1 MLDVSI
7 ASNQSK
13 RISDQS
19 ENLNNARNELLAY
32 KRIIEAEYHAG
43 EVPALITKINN
54 VISQI
59 DDAKNMIRQLSD
71 SVNNTAVQIRREEE
85 AEAARQEAAKRE
97 AAKREAAKREA
108 AKREAAKREA
118 AKREAA
124 KREAAKREAAKRE
137 AARRNTYNHE
147 YASNDEKI
155 AKANSEYKLAKEK
168 YESISKEIKK
178 LEAQKTNFL
187 NFFRIPAI
195 NSEIERLKKELKNTK
210 TILDEKSAIINSFR

>member
-124 KREAAKREAAKRE
+124 
-137 AARRNTYNHE
+137 RRNTYNHE

-178 LEAQKTNFL
+178 LESQKTNFL

>member
-71 SVNNTAVQIRREEE
+71 SVNTTAVQIRREEE

-97 AAKREAAKREA
+97 AARQEA

-178 LEAQKTNFL
+178 LESQKTNFL

-210 TILDEKSAIINSFR
+210 TILDEKRAIINSFR

>member
-13 RISDQS
+13 RISDQI

-97 AAKREAAKREA
+97 AAKH
-108 AKREAAKREA
+108 
-118 AKREAA
+118 
-124 KREAAKREAAKRE
+124 E

-147 YASNDEKI
+147 YVSNDEKI
-155 AKANSEYKLAKEK
+155 AKANSEYKLAK
-168 YESISKEIKK
+168 
-178 LEAQKTNFL
+178 
-187 NFFRIPAI
+187 
-195 NSEIERLKKELKNTK
+195 
-210 TILDEKSAIINSFR
+210 

>member
-13 RISDQS
+13 RISDQI

-118 AKREAA
+118 A
-124 KREAAKREAAKRE
+124 
-137 AARRNTYNHE
+137 RRNTYNHE
-147 YASNDEKI
+147 YVSNDEKI

-178 LEAQKTNFL
+178 LESQKTNFL

>member
-147 YASNDEKI
+147 YVSNDEKI

-168 YESISKEIKK
+168 YESISKEIKR
-178 LEAQKTNFL
+178 LESQKTNFL

>member
-13 RISDQS
+13 RISDQI

-97 AAKREAAKREA
+97 AAKREAA
-108 AKREAAKREA
+108 
-118 AKREAA
+118 
-124 KREAAKREAAKRE
+124 
-137 AARRNTYNHE
+137 RRNTYNHE
-147 YASNDEKI
+147 YVSNDEKI

-178 LEAQKTNFL
+178 LESQKTNFL

>member
-13 RISDQS
+13 RISDQI

-124 KREAAKREAAKRE
+124 KREAAKREAA
-137 AARRNTYNHE
+137 RRNTYNHE
-147 YASNDEKI
+147 YVSNDEKI

-178 LEAQKTNFL
+178 LESQKTNFL

>member
-13 RISDQS
+13 KISDQI

-124 KREAAKREAAKRE
+124 KREAA
-137 AARRNTYNHE
+137 RRNTYNHE
-147 YASNDEKI
+147 YVSNDEKI

-178 LEAQKTNFL
+178 LESQKTNFL

>member
-13 RISDQS
+13 RISDQI

-71 SVNNTAVQIRREEE
+71 LVNNTAVQIRREEE

-124 KREAAKREAAKRE
+124 
-137 AARRNTYNHE
+137 RRNTYNHE
-147 YASNDEKI
+147 YVSNDEKI

-178 LEAQKTNFL
+178 LESQKTNFL

>member
-13 RISDQS
+13 RISDQI

-124 KREAAKREAAKRE
+124 
-137 AARRNTYNHE
+137 RRNTYNHE
-147 YASNDEKI
+147 YVSNDEKI

-178 LEAQKTNFL
+178 LESQKTNFL

-195 NSEIERLKKELKNTK
+195 NSEIERLKKELKNTR

>member
-13 RISDQS
+13 KISDQI

-124 KREAAKREAAKRE
+124 KREAAKREAA
-137 AARRNTYNHE
+137 RRNTYNHE
-147 YASNDEKI
+147 YVSNDEKI

-178 LEAQKTNFL
+178 LESQKTNFL

>member
-71 SVNNTAVQIRREEE
+71 SVNTTAVQIRREEE

-97 AAKREAAKREA
+97 AARQ
-108 AKREAAKREA
+108 EAAKREA

-178 LEAQKTNFL
+178 LESQKTNFL

-210 TILDEKSAIINSFR
+210 TILDEKRAIINSFR

>member
-13 RISDQS
+13 KISDQI

-108 AKREAAKREA
+108 A
-118 AKREAA
+118 
-124 KREAAKREAAKRE
+124 
-137 AARRNTYNHE
+137 RRNTYNHE
-147 YASNDEKI
+147 YVSNDEKI

-178 LEAQKTNFL
+178 LESQKTNFL

>member
-124 KREAAKREAAKRE
+124 KREAA
-137 AARRNTYNHE
+137 RRNTYNHE

-178 LEAQKTNFL
+178 LESQKTNFL

>member
-43 EVPALITKINN
+43 EVPVLITKINN

-59 DDAKNMIRQLSD
+59 DDAQNMIRQLSD

-108 AKREAAKREA
+108 AKREAA
-118 AKREAA
+118 
-124 KREAAKREAAKRE
+124 
-137 AARRNTYNHE
+137 RRNTYNHE
-147 YASNDEKI
+147 YVSNDEKI

-178 LEAQKTNFL
+178 LESQKTNFL